1 MKCSTPLPS
10 CYRRNIGK
18 PRVLR
23 FDSDTAMLTDNPILI
38 KAAQKNYDKFPVPT
52 SEVVAKKTKR
62 KYNWHEQADLD
73 IATSVNLIAEI
84 INLAQELN
92 TLFWDN
98 FNTGRTYEELEGI
111 YLDIAQLDVLSN
123 IEIDKAK
130 KEYPID
136 SKYELKKL
144 KEKYLRRD
152 DDDRTI
158 RPNFFG
164 AVARKKGLYDNKR
177 KNYMF
182 HDTAM
187 DYIQHRMNRV
197 RVHRKNQK
205 EIMPFSNIL
214 VLEKFDRSKVKYSQ
228 VKRIL
233 RLITDFQ
240 RMKKGI
246 NMSDHSP
253 YVKTELCS
261 QLRQSVVNYIDG
273 LSISTSTMVYL
284 LKLIE
289 NPQYSALSR
298 DLFDI
303 LFGVPNETFF
313 TVINISMEKIP
324 NLVADKYGP
333 LNIYGMNY
341 RLSE

>member
-1 MKCSTPLPS
+1 
-10 CYRRNIGK
+10 
-18 PRVLR
+18 
-23 FDSDTAMLTDNPILI
+23 MLTDNEILI
-38 KAAQKNYDKFPVPT
+38 KAAQKNYHLFHVPT

-62 KYNWHEQADLD
+62 KYNWQEQADLD

-84 INLAQELN
+84 INLSQEIN
-92 TLFWDN
+92 TIFWDN
-98 FNTGRTYEELEGI
+98 YNNGKSFQELEEV

-144 KEKYLRRD
+144 KDKYLRTD
-152 DDDRTI
+152 DEDRTI

-164 AVARKKGLYDNKR
+164 AVARKKGLYDSKR

-187 DYIQHRMNRV
+187 DYLQHRMNKV
-197 RVHRKNQK
+197 RVHRKDKK
-205 EIMPFSNIL
+205 EIMPFTYIL
-214 VLEKFDRSKVKYSQ
+214 ALDRFDRTKVKYAQ

-233 RLITDFQ
+233 RLIAEYQ
-240 RMKKGI
+240 KAKRAI
-246 NMSDHSP
+246 NMSDQSP
-253 YVKTELCS
+253 YVKSEQCS
-261 QLRQSVVNYIDG
+261 QFRQDVVNYIEG
-273 LSISTSTMVYL
+273 MTMSTSTMVYL

-289 NPQYSALSR
+289 KPQYSSLSR
-298 DLFDI
+298 DIFDI

-324 NLVADKYGP
+324 RLVEDKYGT
-333 LNIYGMNY
+333 LDIYGIKY
-341 RLSE
+341 RLAE

>member
-1 MKCSTPLPS
+1 
-10 CYRRNIGK
+10 
-18 PRVLR
+18 
-23 FDSDTAMLTDNPILI
+23 
-38 KAAQKNYDKFPVPT
+38 
-52 SEVVAKKTKR
+52 
-62 KYNWHEQADLD
+62 
-73 IATSVNLIAEI
+73 
-84 INLAQELN
+84 
-92 TLFWDN
+92 
-98 FNTGRTYEELEGI
+98 
-111 YLDIAQLDVLSN
+111 
-123 IEIDKAK
+123 
-130 KEYPID
+130 
-136 SKYELKKL
+136 
-144 KEKYLRRD
+144 
-152 DDDRTI
+152 
-158 RPNFFG
+158 
-164 AVARKKGLYDNKR
+164 
-177 KNYMF
+177 MF
-182 HDTAM
+182 RDTAM

-205 EIMPFSNIL
+205 EILPFSNIL

-228 VKRIL
+228 AKRIL

-324 NLVADKYGP
+324 KLVADKYGP